1 MLFWIMVVALSVAVA
16 LLLGLAALRARGQ
29 AQEAADYDLKVYRD
43 QLKEV
48 ERDLARGV
56 ISEEDAER
64 LRTEISRRILAADA
78 AAKAAARG
86 ETVQPRWAGPA
97 LVVIVSLGVVGG
109 GTWLYMDLGAP
120 GYPDQALAQRIAAA
134 EERRQTRPSQA
145 EAEADVPAQPPAE
158 TPEDYAELMDRLR
171 AVLEERP
178 DDVRGHML
186 LARNE
191 AALGNFTEAYAAQ
204 ERVLELRGDGAT
216 AQDYADYAEM
226 LVMAAGGYVS
236 PEAEAALAAALE
248 RDPRNGVARYY
259 LGVMFRQIG
268 RPDRAFTTW
277 DRLLRES
284 RPEAPW
290 VPALRQQLPELAAR
304 AGRTDYQLPEM
315 AAPTAPAAP
324 GPTAEQMAEA
334 ENMTEEQRTAMI
346 RGMVDSLAQRLAQ
359 DGGNAAEWAR
369 LINALGVLGETERAS
384 AIRDE
389 ALSKFAGDE
398 TALARIREAAERAGI
413 GG

>member
-1 MLFWIMVVALSVAVA
+1 MLFWILVVALAVAVA
-16 LLLGLAALRARGQ
+16 LLLGLAALRVRGH

-48 ERDLARGV
+48 ERDLMRGV

-86 ETVQPRWAGPA
+86 ETAQPRWAGPVLAAAVA
-97 LVVIVSLGVVGG
+97 LGIVGG
-109 GTWLYMDLGAP
+109 TTWLYMDLGAP
-120 GYPDQALAQRIAAA
+120 GYRDQALAERIAAA
-134 EERRQTRPSQA
+134 EERRQTRPGQA

-158 TPEDYAELMDRLR
+158 EPPEDYAELMERLR
-171 AVLEERP
+171 SVLEERP

-204 ERVLELRGDGAT
+204 ERVLDLRGDGAT

-236 PEAEAALAAALE
+236 PEAEAALSAALE
-248 RDPRNGVARYY
+248 RDPRNPVARYY

-284 RPEAPW
+284 RSDAPW
-290 VPALRQQLPELAAR
+290 AATLRAQLPELAAR
-304 AGRTDYQLPEM
+304 AGRTDYDLPEPDN
-315 AAPTAPAAP
+315 AAPGD

-334 ENMTEEQRTAMI
+334 ENMSEEERTAMV

-359 DGGNAAEWAR
+359 DGGTASEWAR
-369 LINALGVLGETERAS
+369 LINALGVLGETERAA

-389 ALSKFAGDE
+389 ALSKFSGDE
-398 TALARIREAAERAGI
+398 TAVDRIREAAESAGI